1 MLLIIFV
8 TLLLAFA
15 VVCAIVRPVYSEVPI
30 QELKRRSRRGDGAA
44 HVLYQVARH
53 GLTADIFLL
62 LLTIG
67 ASAASF
73 VAIADQG
80 NWLWSTIFIGLMMWL
95 LFVYLPKKQT
105 ALGKKLAIK
114 TSPYLAHIL
123 VRIRPLSNKVAR
135 LFKKNTDTAQ
145 TVLYEKE
152 DLIELLKKQKTT
164 AHNRIETTELDLAI
178 HALQFGEK
186 LVQDYMTPR
195 RVVHFVHAEE
205 PIGPILLNELHDS
218 GFSRFPV
225 RKEEDQIVGTLYLK
239 DLVEK
244 RAQGIVSN
252 VMSPDVFYVRGEA
265 PLEQVFAAFLRTK
278 HHLFMVVNEFEEI
291 IGIITIEDVLEQALG
306 RKIVDEFD
314 QYADMR
320 SVARNQARAEDHV
333 DPT

>member
-1 MLLIIFV
+1 MLLFFFV
-8 TLLLAFA
+8 TLVLTFA
-15 VVCAIVRPVYSEVPI
+15 VVCALVRPVYSAVPI
-30 QELKRRSRRGDGAA
+30 KELKRRSRKGDRVA
-44 HVLYQVARH
+44 HVLYQVSRH

-67 ASAASF
+67 ASAFAF
-73 VAIADQG
+73 VAIADEG
-80 NWLWSTIFIGLMMWL
+80 NWLWSAIFIGLVMWI
-95 LFVYLPKKQT
+95 LFVYLPTKQT

-114 TSPYLAHIL
+114 ISPYLAHIL

-135 LFKKNTDTAQ
+135 LSKKKTDVAQ
-145 TVLYEKE
+145 DLYEKE
-152 DLIELLKKQKTT
+152 DLIGLLKQQKTNT
-164 AHNRIETTELDLAI
+164 HNRIETTELDLAI

-186 LVQDYMTPR
+186 IVQDYMTPR
-195 RVVHFVHAEE
+195 RVVHFVQAEE

-320 SVARNQARAEDHV
+320 SVARNQAKNEDHE